1 MTLHANEDNYIQE
14 LSLLVPHMHG
24 IKEGTVVF

>member
-1 MTLHANEDNYIQE
+1 
-14 LSLLVPHMHG
+14 MHG